1 MNKQMNTFMSKTST
15 KKRRKNS
22 FHKRKLNYVFHLKGS
37 RKSLDFFFPPKNKF
51 NQFKLKTLNLNLKIK
66 SKYDL
71 ILKAMQSTDRESI
84 KLNIKTSFV
93 KSGYS

>member
-15 KKRRKNS
+15 KKRRKNR
-22 FHKRKLNYVFHLKGS
+22 FHKRKLNYVFYLKGS
-37 RKSLDFFFPPKNKF
+37 GKSLDFFFFKNKF

-71 ILKAMQSTDRESI
+71 TLKAMQSTDRESI